1 MEIPLAQLYKRAPD
15 TRGRQSS
22 TKRPSNYGYDG

>member
-1 MEIPLAQLYKRAPD
+1 MEIPLAQLYKRASD

-22 TKRPSNYGYDG
+22 TKKAIQLWI